1 MHLMLRRQDACR
13 RIRLV
18 PDLDGRPWTV
28 RYLDGPLRGRIK
40 CWSKDFAGWWDWRG
54 LVSIA
59 AHLLIDGTR
68 IGTRWPGIMR
78 QSSDW
83 LGIIDDQA
91 FHVVSFWLMAR
102 GLA

>member
-1 MHLMLRRQDACR
+1 
-13 RIRLV
+13 
-18 PDLDGRPWTV
+18 
-28 RYLDGPLRGRIK
+28 
-40 CWSKDFAGWWDWRG
+40 